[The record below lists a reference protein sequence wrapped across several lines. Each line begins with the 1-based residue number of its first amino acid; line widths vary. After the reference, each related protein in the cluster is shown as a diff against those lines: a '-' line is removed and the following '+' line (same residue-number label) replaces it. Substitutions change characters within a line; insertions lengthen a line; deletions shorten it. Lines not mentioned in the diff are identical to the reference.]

1 MPHLRMTRQHRGLR
15 SYIWTW
21 QHAIQL
27 VLLLATFWLLLWWGA
42 SLAVQ
47 FWSQVLAWA
56 WPLLGLGDTADVQT
70 SVIPFLGLS
79 IDVVRTHFYV
89 PPPDLLQW
97 WLGAGISVAL
107 IAISLLLSRE
117 RLPLIYV
124 LRIIAALGIVGLLS
138 YEFLPALA
146 VSDVNRLLADN
157 ILDMGLAMLW
167 LLPAVHALVLYIF
180 PMPVLYKIGATLTG
194 LLFLVVSIPLQAA
207 SLAWLAQQCS
217 LLVAVPLY
225 MLFSFLP
232 QIVGQLGIYGLFMSL
247 APSPDY

>member
-124 LRIIAALGIVGLLS
+124 LRIIATLGIVGLLS

>member
-21 QHAIQL
+21 QHAVQL
-27 VLLLATFWLLLWWGA
+27 ALLLLTFWLVLWWA
-42 SLAVQ
+42 APLVVQ
-47 FWSQVLAWA
+47 VWADLLGWA
-56 WPLLGLGDTADVQT
+56 WPHLGLGAGASVQLKTT
-70 SVIPFLGLS
+70 SWLGLPV
-79 IDVVRTHFYV
+79 DVVRSQFYV
-89 PPPDLLQW
+89 PPPNLWQW
-97 WLGAGISVAL
+97 WLGTGVSLAL
-107 IAISLLLSRE
+107 LVISLLLSRE
-117 RLPLIYV
+117 RLPLIYG
-124 LRIIAALGIVGLLS
+124 LRVVAILGIVGLLS

-167 LLPAVHALVLYIF
+167 LLPPVHALVLYIF
-180 PMPVLYKIGATLTG
+180 PMPTLLKIAATLTG
-194 LLFLVVSIPLQAA
+194 LLFLVISIPLQAA

-247 APSPDY
+247 ASTPDY